1 MQQINQLNYQHLF
14 YFWVVANEQSITLA
28 SKKLSL
34 SPSTISTQI
43 RTLEEH
49 LGVTLFERTN
59 RAMTLTEMG
68 ERIHN
73 YAEDIFSLG
82 QEMIDMVHGHL
93 HSRLLKLRIGISDS
107 IPKLVALKLIEPALH
122 LDNPVQLICREDH
135 SESLLAELAAHR
147 IDVILQDAPVSA
159 SAPIRAFNHLLG
171 ESCIKLFA
179 APGLLATHPLTQ
191 PSDLDGAPFLLPPPH
206 TALRTSVDAW
216 FDAHGVRP
224 RLIGEFEDSALM
236 KTFGQQ
242 GFGFFPAPGII
253 SKEIQAQYHVEEL
266 FELDGVIERFYA
278 VSLEQRLEHP
288 GVQVL
293 ANTARDKIFDS

>member
-1 MQQINQLNYQHLF
+1 MQINQLNYQHLF
-14 YFWVVANEQSITLA
+14 YFWVVANEQSVTLA

-68 ERIHN
+68 ERIHS

-82 QEMIDMVHGHL
+82 QEMLDMVHGHL
-93 HSRLLKLRIGISDS
+93 NNRLLKLRIGLSDA

-135 SESLLAELAAHR
+135 SEPLLAELAAHR

-179 APGLLATHPLTQ
+179 SPSLLDAHPIST
-191 PSDLDGAPFLLPPPH
+191 PADLDGAPFLLPPPH
-206 TALRTSVDAW
+206 TTLRISVDEW
-216 FDAHGVRP
+216 FDTHKIRP
-224 RLIGEFEDSALM
+224 RLVGEFEDSALM

-242 GFGFFPAPGII
+242 GIGFFPAPGII
-253 SKEIQAQYHVEEL
+253 SEEIQSQYHVDEL
-266 FELDGVIERFYA
+266 FELEGVIERFYA

-293 ANTARDKIFDS
+293 ANTARDQIFDS